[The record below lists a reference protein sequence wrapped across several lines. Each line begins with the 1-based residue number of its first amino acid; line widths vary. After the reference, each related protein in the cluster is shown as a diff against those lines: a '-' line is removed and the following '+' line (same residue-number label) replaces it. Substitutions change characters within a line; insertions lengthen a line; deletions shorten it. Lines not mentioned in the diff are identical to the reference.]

1 MKDGFSSM
9 KTFNSDRVKATKP
22 CQANCQILAANII
35 TQLEE
40 ARNQICTHSGRI
52 ENSVNVLGQ
61 LREGDTYNK

>member
-1 MKDGFSSM
+1 MKDRFPNM

-40 ARNQICTHSGRI
+40 ARNQIRTHSGRI
-52 ENSVNVLGQ
+52 ENSVNVLAR
-61 LREGDTYNK
+61 LREGNINNK

>member
-1 MKDGFSSM
+1 MKDRFPNM

-40 ARNQICTHSGRI
+40 ARNQIRTHSGRI
-52 ENSVNVLGQ
+52 ENSINVLAQ
-61 LREGDTYNK
+61 LREGDTDNK